1 MDRNRKFLKLLST
14 CTALVILIGCIHDK
28 KNQKEN
34 IYDLPTVSISLDKA
48 VGKYYHIPSGNDND
62 YPNYKTYKLE
72 KGDSIILKINTD
84 STFIFNH
91 FYYDKMVKLDNYRG
105 KVSKDLRDLSNI
117 LIRAPKDAIFDGQGF
132 KMSKNDLYFY
142 FQVNM
147 ENFDSY
153 DYCIFYKKLK

>member
-14 CTALVILIGCIHDK
+14 CIALVILIGCIHDE

-34 IYDLPTVSISLDKA
+34 IYDLPTASVSLNKA
-48 VGKYYHIPSGNDND
+48 VGKYYYIPSDSDKD
-62 YPNYKTYKLE
+62 YPNYKTYKLK

-105 KVSKDLRDLSNI
+105 KVSTDLRDLSNI

-142 FQVNM
+142 FHVNM